1 MKSVLVVDD
10 ENAIRGILTIM
21 LSGRFK
27 IITARDGREALEKFK
42 VFRPDFVIMDLMMP
56 VVNGVEAI
64 KEIRKI
70 DSQVIIVALT
80 AYAEQRKEELVDA
93 GANEVLGKPF
103 RRKELVEIL
112 QKYI

>member
-27 IITARDGREALEKFK
+27 IITARDGREALEKFR

-70 DSQVIIVALT
+70 DSQVVIVALT
-80 AYAEQRKEELVDA
+80 AYAEQRKEELMDA